1 MEKLT
6 SDEQIKAHLAMTDEH
21 FRELNQKHTDYDRRL
36 HDLESKGHLSDDEQL
51 EEVRLKKLKLRTK
64 DQMLEIMSRYKAGHV
79 M

>member
-1 MEKLT
+1 MQRMERAHAVAGARVQRG
-6 SDEQIKAHLAMTDEH
+6 EQAGGARGVAIAHHGVSGAILIQPIPLFH
-21 FRELNQKHTDYDRRL
+21 
-36 HDLESKGHLSDDEQL
+36 EQL